1 MGGKCL
7 PDTGDE
13 KADRKRK
20 KQREWERNNRV
31 KFSQPKSRTPPAEPF
46 KVNKGVFKISF
57 D

>member
-1 MGGKCL
+1 MGAKCL

-13 KADRKRK
+13 KADKLRKQR
-20 KQREWERNNRV
+20 REWERNNRV